1 YALKNST
8 TEKPTQICPRCNQ
21 AIPVDEMDD
30 HVRTDVAKNLK
41 VFSGYRSDIFG
52 TEETEIGRKVV
63 WDGHTASINMA
74 TQRAAAGV
82 SIDEQIAAIHRSK
95 GLT

>member
-1 YALKNST
+1 
-8 TEKPTQICPRCNQ
+8 
-21 AIPVDEMDD
+21 M
-30 HVRTDVAKNLK
+30 
-41 VFSGYRSDIFG
+41 
-52 TEETEIGRKVV
+52 

-95 GLT
+95 GLTR